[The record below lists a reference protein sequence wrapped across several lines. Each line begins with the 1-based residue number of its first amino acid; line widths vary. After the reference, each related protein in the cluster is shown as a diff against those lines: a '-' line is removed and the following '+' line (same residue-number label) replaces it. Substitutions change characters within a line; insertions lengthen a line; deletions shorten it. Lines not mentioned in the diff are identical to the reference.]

1 MIQFNITWNK
11 GEQETVPHTDPFPS
25 KKTTNGDWPWDETDF
40 EINKGFAMVIIIM
53 IGKYTYDESK
63 NKKSQQRVRNYN
75 KEPNGNSEIKTRY
88 IWNNTGH
95 RNTKRGWG
103 PNPSSDA

>member
-1 MIQFNITWNK
+1 
-11 GEQETVPHTDPFPS
+11 
-25 KKTTNGDWPWDETDF
+25 
-40 EINKGFAMVIIIM
+40 MVIIIM
-53 IGKYTYDESK
+53 IGKYTYDELK

-88 IWNNTGH
+88 IWNNTG
-95 RNTKRGWG
+95 RWNTKRGWG

>member
-1 MIQFNITWNK
+1 MSMILFNITWNK
-11 GEQETVPHTDPFPS
+11 GEQETVPYTDPFPS
-25 KKTTNGDWPWDETDF
+25 KKTINGDWPWNETDF

-75 KEPNGNSEIKTRY
+75 
-88 IWNNTGH
+88 
-95 RNTKRGWG
+95 
-103 PNPSSDA
+103 

>member
-1 MIQFNITWNK
+1 
-11 GEQETVPHTDPFPS
+11 
-25 KKTTNGDWPWDETDF
+25 
-40 EINKGFAMVIIIM
+40 MVIIIM

-88 IWNNTGH
+88 I
-95 RNTKRGWG
+95 
-103 PNPSSDA
+103 